1 MKGCNIVSKFE
12 ISDIVKEKAFKSL
25 IQELEQKIKNKPIEI
40 EELEIEYT
48 KFYFLNKVEKEEY
61 DEELKELMVKI
72 KQERKSIA
80 KLRDKI
86 DNLKS
91 NFKIKIST
99 ESK

>member
-1 MKGCNIVSKFE
+1 MSKFE

-25 IQELEQKIKNKPIEI
+25 IEELEQEIKNKPIEI

-48 KFYFLNKVEKEEY
+48 KFSFLNKVEKEDY

-72 KQERKSIA
+72 KQERKVIA
-80 KLRDKI
+80 KLQNKI

-91 NFKIKIST
+91 NF
-99 ESK
+99 ESKIVTKN

>member
-1 MKGCNIVSKFE
+1 MSKFE

-25 IQELEQKIKNKPIEI
+25 IQELEQQIKNKPIEI

-48 KFYFLNKVEKEEY
+48 KFCLLNKVEKEEY
-61 DEELKELMVKI
+61 DEEIKELMGKI

-86 DNLKS
+86 DNLKK
-91 NFKIKIST
+91 NFEVKIVTKS
-99 ESK
+99 